1 MSDNIIEVRMCP
13 EYDDL
18 IGYFRITDRHT
29 NETISVTVGELLNR
43 LSIDELEKLKVRI
56 DSIKKLF
63 EAKSYQA
70 YSEITVTVKE

>member
-13 EYDDL
+13 EYNDL
-18 IGYFRITDRHT
+18 VGYFRITDSHT
-29 NETISVTVGELLNR
+29 NETISVTVGEILNR
-43 LSIDELEKLKVRI
+43 LSIEELEKLKVRI

-70 YSEITVTVKE
+70 YSEIK